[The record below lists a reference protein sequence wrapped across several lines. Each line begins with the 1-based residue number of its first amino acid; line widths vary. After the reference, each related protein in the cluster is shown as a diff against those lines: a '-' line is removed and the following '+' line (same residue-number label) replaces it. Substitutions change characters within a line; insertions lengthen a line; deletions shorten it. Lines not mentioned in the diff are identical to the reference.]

1 MSAAI
6 STSKNIRQKK
16 VRLSKSMLKI
26 NNEDLEILYMLEKIK
41 DDLDNLHN
49 SFDQV
54 TEPVLIDSCIFE
66 IQSLHMKYKY
76 YLQKCKERG
85 LVAHGSS
92 NSF

>member
-6 STSKNIRQKK
+6 STNRNIRQKK
-16 VRLSKSMLKI
+16 LRFSKSALKVK
-26 NNEDLEILYMLEKIK
+26 NEDLEILYMLEKIK

-66 IQSLHMKYKY
+66 IQSLNMKYKY

-85 LVAHGSS
+85 LVAHGTSYV
-92 NSF
+92 F